1 MSDAPQQKIS
11 DETKAADRADA
22 QAEHEPDRMPTPDE
36 ERKAE
41 EHELDP
47 KAAESYKEM
56 AERGA
61 NQKGEGQIP

>member
-1 MSDAPQQKIS
+1 MADAPQQKIS

-22 QAEHEPDRMPTPDE
+22 QAAHEPDRMPTPDE

-41 EHELDP
+41 EHDLDP
-47 KAAESYKEM
+47 EAAENYKEM

-61 NQKGEGQIP
+61 NQKGEGRVP